1 MVKVCLW
8 KIYVY
13 NSFLLQILLTF
24 CLQFCS
30 KLKLFFLI
38 PLPFVSQT
46 HTIHPPCILCVSGEV
61 LVYTHIHTYTLQ
73 KFTANVLSRFQ
84 SLLMKDDY
92 VRFFRSL
99 ELFFAAVLQFFSLHN
114 HLCSYTCHQ
123 HAVQKHF
130 PVNLPVSVFHGF
142 FFLSFYCLLLVFCIV
157 LFFFFCHFESIVI
170 CLADCQCWDWFSL
183 LWQAV
188 CLTLCAV

>member
-1 MVKVCLW
+1 MYVQFLSASNIVAVLFTILKFKVKVILFNPIAFCFSNTH
-8 KIYVY
+8 YPPPRVY
-13 NSFLLQILLTF
+13 SVFPVKFQCT
-24 CLQFCS
+24 
-30 KLKLFFLI
+30 
-38 PLPFVSQT
+38 
-46 HTIHPPCILCVSGEV
+46 
-61 LVYTHIHTYTLQ
+61 YTHIHTYTLQ
-73 KFTANVLSRFQ
+73 KFTANILSRFL

-157 LFFFFCHFESIVI
+157 LYFFSFVFLKVSSSVQLTVSAGTGSHFSDRQS
-170 CLADCQCWDWFSL
+170 A
-183 LWQAV
+183 
-188 CLTLCAV
+188 

>member
-1 MVKVCLW
+1 MFLKHTLSTPR
-8 KIYVY
+8 VY
-13 NSFLLQILLTF
+13 S
-24 CLQFCS
+24 
-30 KLKLFFLI
+30 
-38 PLPFVSQT
+38 
-46 HTIHPPCILCVSGEV
+46 VSGEV

>member
-1 MVKVCLW
+1 MFLKHTLSTPR
-8 KIYVY
+8 VY
-13 NSFLLQILLTF
+13 S
-24 CLQFCS
+24 
-30 KLKLFFLI
+30 
-38 PLPFVSQT
+38 
-46 HTIHPPCILCVSGEV
+46 VSGEV

-142 FFLSFYCLLLVFCIV
+142 FFFLSIASYWSFVSYYIFFLLSFWKYRHLSSWLSVLGLVLTSLTGSLPDTVCSVDQCRSHCWRILFSSV
-157 LFFFFCHFESIVI
+157 LCSMERSSTTSLWCHRNVR
-170 CLADCQCWDWFSL
+170 D
-183 LWQAV
+183 V
-188 CLTLCAV
+188 